1 MIRGHPS
8 FHSIYY
14 MSVSS
19 RTASPSPDNFTA
31 IFDSAWSEYEKVT
44 GKRLNAHPLTA
55 QLDSC
60 DSPKAVLN
68 ILRIQAQVF
77 GKERRGDE
85 KLMDWLGPTV
95 NILFVFS
102 SMLVEGIGLV
112 STLILPLTI
121 PRLTNTLGFPARQSN
136 LCWYRCSSR
145 DREGCR
151 GELRYPRQRLRAN
164 PLLLATSDKLRW
176 RSAHRRIDRAAWEDY
191 GAVTFSPRSLD

>member
-1 MIRGHPS
+1 
-8 FHSIYY
+8 

-44 GKRLNAHPLTA
+44 GKRLNAHPLAA

-68 ILRIQAQVF
+68 ILRTQAQVF

-85 KLMDWLGPTV
+85 KLMDWLSPTV

-102 SMLVEGIGLV
+102 SMLAEGIGLV
-112 STLILPLTI
+112 GILILSLTI
-121 PRLTNTLGFPARQSN
+121 LRLMNTLGFPACQSN

-145 DREGCR
+145 R
-151 GELRYPRQRLRAN
+151 GSF
-164 PLLLATSDKLRW
+164 PLFLIMHPCEILMFR
-176 RSAHRRIDRAAWEDY
+176 
-191 GAVTFSPRSLD
+191 P

>member
-1 MIRGHPS
+1 MWCSRPGLPPRAPLVFSPS
-8 FHSIYY
+8 PTYLGLPFPRRFGLTPLFIPIY

-68 ILRIQAQVF
+68 ILRTQAQVF
-77 GKERRGDE
+77 EKERRGDE
-85 KLMDWLGPTV
+85 KLMEWLGPTV

-102 SMLVEGIGLV
+102 SMLMEGIGLV
-112 STLILPLTI
+112 SILILCLTI
-121 PRLTNTLGFPARQSN
+121 LQLTSTVGFPARQSN

-145 DREGCR
+145 
-151 GELRYPRQRLRAN
+151 GESFLCSLSCIRV
-164 PLLLATSDKLRW
+164 
-176 RSAHRRIDRAAWEDY
+176 RS
-191 GAVTFSPRSLD
+191 